1 MFHVCAPGR
10 ARGAPQELLER
21 SGKSVWGYTFR
32 KRTAAS
38 VPTGHNSLCPAG
50 FVSACGGQQRFV
62 WHPVGDPPHLR

>member
-10 ARGAPQELLER
+10 ARGAPQELLQR
-21 SGKSVWGYTFR
+21 SEKSVWGYTFR

-38 VPTGHNSLCPAG
+38 VHQDITHYALRA
-50 FVSACGGQQRFV
+50 VSACGGQQRFV